1 MDQLPDL
8 LAKLISIPSMNP
20 MGREVSGP
28 GFLEAELS
36 DFLEEWLGKLDLE
49 VRRQPVRPQ
58 RDNVLATFHAPNANT
73 HILLEVHQDTV
84 PVDGMVIDPFK
95 PTRDGNRMYG
105 RGACDN
111 KGSMTAMLLALRRL
125 ATERPAGA
133 ATVTL
138 ALTVDEENTFL
149 GASELVNQGVA
160 ADMAI
165 VAEPTNLD
173 IVVAH
178 KGIIRWEI
186 ETPGVACHSS
196 APERGV
202 NAIYRMAPILERL
215 AAYSALLD
223 KRPADPLLGKPTLS
237 VGRVE
242 GGTSVNTVPDFCRI
256 QVDRRLIPGEI
267 PEAAYAEA
275 NAFIRAHPTVDFPI
289 EFRPPWV
296 QLGPMGNEANGPL
309 AASFGRSIDTFRGTH
324 AVGVVPFG
332 TDAAVFAR
340 AGIPSIVFG
349 PGSIAQ
355 AHTKDEWVPLDEV
368 ARAADILFDFCSRGW
383 SR

>member
-20 MGREVSGP
+20 MGREVSGA

-49 VRRQPVRPQ
+49 LRRQPVRPR
-58 RDNVLATFHAPNANT
+58 RDNVLATFHSPNAQT

-111 KGSMTAMLLALRRL
+111 KGSMTSMLLALRRL
-125 ATERPAGA
+125 ATERPTGA

-149 GASELVNQGVA
+149 GASELVNQGIA

-202 NAIYRMAPILERL
+202 NAIYRMAPILDRL
-215 AAYSALLD
+215 AAYAALLD
-223 KRPADPLLGKPTLS
+223 QRPADPLLGKPTLS
-237 VGRVE
+237 VGRIE
-242 GGTSVNTVPDFCRI
+242 GGTSVNTVPDFCRV
-256 QVDRRLIPGEI
+256 QVDRRLVPGEL
-267 PEAAYAEA
+267 PATAYAET
-275 NAFIRAHPTVDFPI
+275 NAFIQAHPAIDFPI

-309 AASFGRSIDTFRGTH
+309 AASFGRSIDAFRGTH

-383 SR
+383 SG